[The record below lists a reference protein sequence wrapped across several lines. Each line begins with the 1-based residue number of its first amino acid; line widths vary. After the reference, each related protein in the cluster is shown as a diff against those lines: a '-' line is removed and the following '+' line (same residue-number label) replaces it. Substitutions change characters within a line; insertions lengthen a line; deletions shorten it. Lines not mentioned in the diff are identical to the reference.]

1 MQPWPMSW
9 LHLAVRDT
17 RMYRNSH
24 LSIRC
29 CDWHGMSLDGCR
41 AALYTT
47 YVDNSGHDFGT
58 CKGTEYKE

>member
-9 LHLAVRDT
+9 HLAVRDT

-29 CDWHGMSLDGCR
+29 SDGCGMSLDGCR
-41 AALYTT
+41 AVLCTT
-47 YVDNSGHDFGT
+47 YVDNSGRDLGT
-58 CKGTEYKE
+58 CKGTEYKG